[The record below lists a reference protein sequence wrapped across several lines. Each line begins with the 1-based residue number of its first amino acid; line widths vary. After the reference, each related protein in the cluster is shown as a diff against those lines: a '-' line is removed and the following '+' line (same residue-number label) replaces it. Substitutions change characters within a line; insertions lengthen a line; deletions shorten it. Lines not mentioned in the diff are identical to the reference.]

1 MAGILWS
8 LATLAVATGAGNV
21 LSGGS
26 GGRSLVE
33 PVGDR
38 IIHLSASLPVRAPRA
53 FEYFTKLELLQGW
66 LAPAASVDPRV
77 GGRYELFWEPS
88 DRENNSTIGCRVT
101 ALSSN
106 QFLSFQWRSPKQFKP
121 FANAADP
128 LTHVVVVFS
137 AEGSHT
143 RVHLIH
149 SGWHSAPE
157 WEEARK
163 WQERAWSGAFTKLER
178 VAH

>member
-1 MAGILWS
+1 MTGILWS
-8 LATLAVATGAGNV
+8 LATVAVAAAAV
-21 LSGGS
+21 EVPSGGS
-26 GGRSLVE
+26 GSRSLVE
-33 PVGDR
+33 PVDDR
-38 IIHLSASLPVRAPRA
+38 IIHLSASLPVSVPRA
-53 FEYFTKLELLQGW
+53 FEYFTKRELLQEW
-66 LAPAASVDPRV
+66 LAPAVSVEPQV

-106 QFLSFQWRSPKQFKP
+106 QFLSFQWRSPMQFKP

-137 AEGSHT
+137 AEGSQT
-143 RVHLIH
+143 RVHLVH
-149 SGWHSAPE
+149 SGWHSASE

-163 WQERAWSGAFTKLER
+163 WQERAWSGALAKLER
-178 VAH
+178 IAH